1 MNKKFKAALAGL
13 AFVAGCEIGIA
24 IQLMK
29 MIHKFTI
36 RESASNTDADYPDEA
51 EIDVTMDEADGEV
64 SDEAVTAKYQMKPT
78 RKLMKRQAQ
87 LLMKTRHLSSLLMSL
102 PTRSMM
108 KLSKP
113 ASPLQKLPNREK
125 RQNRHLNTKQP
136 IKERRT
142 CHVL

>member
-64 SDEAVTAKYQMKPT
+64 SDEAGKEVDEEAG
-78 RKLMKRQAQ
+78 
-87 LLMKTRHLSSLLMSL
+87 
-102 PTRSMM
+102 
-108 KLSKP
+108 
-113 ASPLQKLPNREK
+113 LPNRKK
-125 RQNRHLNTKQP
+125 RQNRQSNTKQP

>member
-64 SDEAVTAKYQMKPT
+64 SDEAGKEVDEEAGTA
-78 RKLMKRQAQ
+78 ADE
-87 LLMKTRHLSSLLMSL
+87 
-102 PTRSMM
+102 
-108 KLSKP
+108 P
-113 ASPLQKLPNREK
+113 AGQIDDEAVKAGESAAEAS
-125 RQNRHLNTKQP
+125 
-136 IKERRT
+136 E
-142 CHVL
+142 

>member
-64 SDEAVTAKYQMKPT
+64 SDEADQKVDEEAGTATDEDAASEQPVDEPADQIDDEAVKAGESAAEASEQGEETEPAFEH
-78 RKLMKRQAQ
+78 QA
-87 LLMKTRHLSSLLMSL
+87 
-102 PTRSMM
+102 
-108 KLSKP
+108 
-113 ASPLQKLPNREK
+113 AY
-125 RQNRHLNTKQP
+125 
-136 IKERRT
+136 
-142 CHVL
+142 

>member
-64 SDEAVTAKYQMKPT
+64 SDEADQKVDEEAGTAADEDAEMDVNEDADAAAD
-78 RKLMKRQAQ
+78 QADEE
-87 LLMKTRHLSSLLMSL
+87 
-102 PTRSMM
+102 
-108 KLSKP
+108 P
-113 ASPLQKLPNREK
+113 AGQSDDEAL
-125 RQNRHLNTKQP
+125 
-136 IKERRT
+136 KET
-142 CHVL
+142 ASAAEASE

>member
-64 SDEAVTAKYQMKPT
+64 SDEADQKVDEEAGTAADEGAEMNVNEDADAAAD
-78 RKLMKRQAQ
+78 QADEE
-87 LLMKTRHLSSLLMSL
+87 
-102 PTRSMM
+102 
-108 KLSKP
+108 P
-113 ASPLQKLPNREK
+113 AGQSDDEAL
-125 RQNRHLNTKQP
+125 
-136 IKERRT
+136 KET
-142 CHVL
+142 ASAAEASE

>member
-64 SDEAVTAKYQMKPT
+64 SDEAGKEVDEEAGTAADEPAGQIDDEAVKES
-78 RKLMKRQAQ
+78 RRV
-87 LLMKTRHLSSLLMSL
+87 RC
-102 PTRSMM
+102 RSF
-108 KLSKP
+108 
-113 ASPLQKLPNREK
+113 R
-125 RQNRHLNTKQP
+125 
-136 IKERRT
+136 IGRRDRT
-142 CHVL
+142 GI

>member
-64 SDEAVTAKYQMKPT
+64 SDEAGKEVDEEA
-78 RKLMKRQAQ
+78 ADE
-87 LLMKTRHLSSLLMSL
+87 
-102 PTRSMM
+102 
-108 KLSKP
+108 P
-113 ASPLQKLPNREK
+113 AGQIDDEAVKADEPAAEASE
-125 RQNRHLNTKQP
+125 
-136 IKERRT
+136 
-142 CHVL
+142 

>member
-1 MNKKFKAALAGL
+1 MNKKIKAALAGL

-64 SDEAVTAKYQMKPT
+64 SDEAGKEVDEEAGTA
-78 RKLMKRQAQ
+78 ADE
-87 LLMKTRHLSSLLMSL
+87 
-102 PTRSMM
+102 
-108 KLSKP
+108 P
-113 ASPLQKLPNREK
+113 AGQIDDEAVKAGESAAEAS
-125 RQNRHLNTKQP
+125 
-136 IKERRT
+136 E
-142 CHVL
+142 

>member
-64 SDEAVTAKYQMKPT
+64 SDEAGKEVDEEAGTAADEDAEMDVNEDADAAAD
-78 RKLMKRQAQ
+78 QADEE
-87 LLMKTRHLSSLLMSL
+87 
-102 PTRSMM
+102 
-108 KLSKP
+108 P
-113 ASPLQKLPNREK
+113 AGQSDDEAL
-125 RQNRHLNTKQP
+125 
-136 IKERRT
+136 KET
-142 CHVL
+142 ASAAEASE

>member
-64 SDEAVTAKYQMKPT
+64 SDEADQKVDEEAGTAADEDAASEQPVDE
-78 RKLMKRQAQ
+78 
-87 LLMKTRHLSSLLMSL
+87 
-102 PTRSMM
+102 
-108 KLSKP
+108 P
-113 ASPLQKLPNREK
+113 ADQIDDEAVKADESAAEAS
-125 RQNRHLNTKQP
+125 
-136 IKERRT
+136 E
-142 CHVL
+142 

>member
-51 EIDVTMDEADGEV
+51 EIDVTMDEAEGEV
-64 SDEAVTAKYQMKPT
+64 SDEADQKVDEEAGTAADEGAEMDVNEDADAAAD
-78 RKLMKRQAQ
+78 QADEE
-87 LLMKTRHLSSLLMSL
+87 
-102 PTRSMM
+102 
-108 KLSKP
+108 P
-113 ASPLQKLPNREK
+113 AGQSDDEAL
-125 RQNRHLNTKQP
+125 
-136 IKERRT
+136 KET
-142 CHVL
+142 ASAAEASE

>member
-51 EIDVTMDEADGEV
+51 EIDVTMNEADGEV
-64 SDEAVTAKYQMKPT
+64 SDEADQKVDEEAGTAADEDAP
-78 RKLMKRQAQ
+78 
-87 LLMKTRHLSSLLMSL
+87 MKTRHLSSLLMS
-102 PTRSMM
+102 PPARSMM
-108 KLSKP
+108 KLSKLM
-113 ASPLQKLPNREK
+113 SPLQKLPNRKK

>member
-64 SDEAVTAKYQMKPT
+64 SDEAGQEVDEEAGTAADEDAEMDVNEAADAAAD
-78 RKLMKRQAQ
+78 QADEE
-87 LLMKTRHLSSLLMSL
+87 
-102 PTRSMM
+102 
-108 KLSKP
+108 P
-113 ASPLQKLPNREK
+113 AGQSDDEAL
-125 RQNRHLNTKQP
+125 
-136 IKERRT
+136 KET
-142 CHVL
+142 ASAAEASE

>member
-64 SDEAVTAKYQMKPT
+64 SDEAGKEVDEEAGTA
-78 RKLMKRQAQ
+78 ADE
-87 LLMKTRHLSSLLMSL
+87 
-102 PTRSMM
+102 
-108 KLSKP
+108 P
-113 ASPLQKLPNREK
+113 AGQIDDETVKAGESAAEAS
-125 RQNRHLNTKQP
+125 
-136 IKERRT
+136 E
-142 CHVL
+142 

>member
-1 MNKKFKAALAGL
+1 MLDVRNMNKKFKAALAGL

-64 SDEAVTAKYQMKPT
+64 SDEAGKEVDEEAGTA
-78 RKLMKRQAQ
+78 ADE
-87 LLMKTRHLSSLLMSL
+87 
-102 PTRSMM
+102 
-108 KLSKP
+108 P
-113 ASPLQKLPNREK
+113 AGQIDDEAVKADEPAAEASE
-125 RQNRHLNTKQP
+125 
-136 IKERRT
+136 
-142 CHVL
+142 